1 MPRVLRDV
9 ESLKQEASFLKDQM
23 VLVKEDI
30 RKFEQDT
37 VQSMQVCTL
46 EILIFAQKNDES
58 SDICTEE
65 F

>member
-37 VQSMQVCTL
+37 VQSMQVGPL
-46 EILIFAQKNDES
+46 EIILIFVQK
-58 SDICTEE
+58 CL
-65 F
+65 FLHF

>member
-37 VQSMQVCTL
+37 VQSMQVGTL
-46 EILIFAQKNDES
+46 EIILIFVQK
-58 SDICTEE
+58 CL
-65 F
+65 FLHF